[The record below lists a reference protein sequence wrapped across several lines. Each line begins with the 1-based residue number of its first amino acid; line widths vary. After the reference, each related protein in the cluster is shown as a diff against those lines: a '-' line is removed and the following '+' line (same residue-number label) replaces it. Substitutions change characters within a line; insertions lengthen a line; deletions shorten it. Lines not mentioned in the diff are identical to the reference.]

1 MRNSSTEPEI
11 VMRHGKAVAVILD
24 IEDYHELLEKAEDVE
39 SLRLL
44 EEMRKGP
51 LEFRRLED
59 FLSEPS
65 VDV

>member
-11 VMRHGKAVAVILD
+11 VMRNGKAVAVILD
-24 IEDYHELLEKAEDVE
+24 IEDYHELLEKVEDVE

-44 EEMRKGP
+44 ETMRQGP

-59 FLSEPS
+59 FLSEHS